1 MTPSV
6 IDPAHRPAVR
16 WANVLFEP
24 LSSNRDRVHA
34 HIKFREFAASQVNWT
49 AGWFAGVI
57 YSGIHT
63 LPADDPW
70 RHLSARLA
78 SLQGDDMVRREP
90 GVPVPVPTMAVS
102 KNGQFGSNTD
112 ALDLVPNDFGDPWC
126 DPSLTAV
133 TPAPTE
139 NEAFD
144 ATPDHSYI
152 DPVAAA
158 MIAFGSESYTTTR
171 QAALVSAERAL
182 GLPSGAWNLP
192 PLDRLKEVDRW
203 IEAMATAMRWTAYR
217 RRVYFSRWDSFMHE
231 QCLSWL
237 NQADAALVGLWEPD
251 LSDAEIMEGSDPDAT
266 YGLLKAEYDLEMMG
280 EDF

>member
-112 ALDLVPNDFGDPWC
+112 ALTGQRSSTV
-126 DPSLTAV
+126 TAASNG
-133 TPAPTE
+133 TKTMCASRP
-139 NEAFD
+139 
-144 ATPDHSYI
+144 
-152 DPVAAA
+152 
-158 MIAFGSESYTTTR
+158 
-171 QAALVSAERAL
+171 
-182 GLPSGAWNLP
+182 
-192 PLDRLKEVDRW
+192 RLKP
-203 IEAMATAMRWTAYR
+203 
-217 RRVYFSRWDSFMHE
+217 
-231 QCLSWL
+231 C
-237 NQADAALVGLWEPD
+237 
-251 LSDAEIMEGSDPDAT
+251 
-266 YGLLKAEYDLEMMG
+266 
-280 EDF
+280 